1 MTRTLTFRRVA
12 AVVLMTLLAA
22 VPAAADGGRE
32 QAPAGKSSI
41 GKRIAWTVAGA
52 GAGFAAG
59 VFLGLNQFDDAVNSD
74 RKVWTSA
81 LVGAGIGGVTA
92 ALLTRNLG
100 KAPKP
105 SAALAMPRR
114 EPARRVNVSWE
125 SALRPNANP

>member
-1 MTRTLTFRRVA
+1 MSTLARLT
-12 AVVLMTLLAA
+12 AVLLVTLLAA

-32 QAPAGKSSI
+32 QAPAGKSNT

-52 GAGFAAG
+52 AAGFGAGL
-59 VFLGLNQFDDAVNSD
+59 FLGLNKFDDAVNSD

-100 KAPKP
+100 KDPKP
-105 SAALAMPRR
+105 STAFSMPRR
-114 EPARRVNVSWE
+114 EAAHSVNVSWE
-125 SALRPNANP
+125 SALRHSPNP